1 MLQKQRKPKLQNN
14 LFVGITQ
21 DVAASPDLQ
30 IDDWIAVGFPRDW
43 YPGQFV
49 SYDEET
55 KEVCVNFQEQS
66 ATNSRWFVW
75 PALSGKIVEDKAWI
89 NEGLSFTK
97 VTLLVALQSI
107 QYQEME

>member
-1 MLQKQRKPKLQNN
+1 M
-14 LFVGITQ
+14 FVGITQ

-75 PALSGKIVEDKAWI
+75 PALSGKMEEDKAWI

-97 VTLLVALQSI
+97 VTLLVAL
-107 QYQEME
+107 

>member
-1 MLQKQRKPKLQNN
+1 M
-14 LFVGITQ
+14 FVGITH
-21 DVAASPDLQ
+21 DVAANPDLQ
-30 IDDWIAVGFPRDW
+30 MDNRIAVGFPCDW

-55 KEVCVNFQEQS
+55 EEVCVNFLERS

-75 PALSGKIVEDKAWI
+75 PALSGKMEEDKAWI
-89 NEGLSFTK
+89 NEGLSFIKLTF
-97 VTLLVALQSI
+97 LIALWGI

>member
-1 MLQKQRKPKLQNN
+1 M
-14 LFVGITQ
+14 FVGITQ

-49 SYDEET
+49 RYDEET

-75 PALSGKIVEDKAWI
+75 PALSGKMEEDKAWI
-89 NEGLSFTK
+89 NEDLSFTK
-97 VTLLVALQSI
+97 VTLLVAL
-107 QYQEME
+107 